1 MRIWCLAALSA
12 CMLAAA
18 SGESA
23 AANYFGAIAYDAQ
36 TRYHG
41 YSYDYGSQG
50 QAEQAAM
57 AECRKLAPNCVIATW
72 FRNAC
77 GALAVGDAGWGAD
90 WGVDQA
96 QAEGKAL
103 QKCYEYTV
111 GCKIQRWVCTTR

>member
-1 MRIWCLAALSA
+1 MRLAVLLLAGGA
-12 CMLAAA
+12 MLAAGSA
-18 SGESA
+18 ESA
-23 AANYFGAIAYDAQ
+23 AQNYFGAIAYDAQ
-36 TRYHG
+36 ARYHG
-41 YSYDYGSQG
+41 YSYDYRSQG
-50 QAEQAAM
+50 AAEQAALGHC
-57 AECRKLAPNCVIATW
+57 AKGGSNCTIATW

-90 WGVDQA
+90 WGLDQS